1 MTRLRRRLVVS
12 AAVFAAAWVT
22 LGPRLTA
29 RSVVTA
35 KAEEVGLSSERLQR
49 ISQLNQRYI
58 DDKQLSGVV
67 SVVARRGRIAYF
79 EAQGSMDIEAHTAM
93 RKDAIFRIASMS
105 KPITG
110 VAIMMLMEE
119 GRLRLTDPVSRFIP
133 EFKEMKVA
141 VLKHPG
147 APPPATT
154 AGEAPPVPDYYTVP
168 AAREITIRDLLTH
181 TSGLESGTLGNRV
194 GARIAPRDVSKTL
207 ADQIPRLAGVPLDFQ
222 PGAQWTY
229 SPLAGIDTLGRIV
242 EIVSGQTFDRFLKD
256 RLFDPLGMRDT
267 SFAPAA
273 DRQPRLMTLYNR
285 SPRGLQRG
293 ETPGWLATR
302 TFFSGGGGLWS
313 TAEDY
318 AQFAQ
323 MLVAGGELNGKRFL
337 SPRTVDLMASNHV
350 GDLYGGAGAGTRVQG
365 MGFGLTVEV
374 VLDAVTAN
382 RRTSNGSFGWDG
394 AFGTHFW
401 VDRKEQLIGV
411 LMVQT
416 PGTGITRDF
425 ENAVMQ
431 AIVD

>member
-1 MTRLRRRLVVS
+1 MRKLLRPLFLS
-12 AAVFAAAWVT
+12 AAVIAAAAVT
-22 LGPRLTA
+22 VGPRLAA
-29 RSVVTA
+29 RSVA
-35 KAEEVGLSSERLQR
+35 PGRAEEVGLSSERLQR
-49 ISQLNQRYI
+49 ITQLNQRYI

-67 SVVARRGRIAYF
+67 SLVGRRGRIAYF
-79 EAQGSMDIEAHTAM
+79 EAQGSMDLEAHTAM

-141 VLKHPG
+141 VLKNPG
-147 APPPATT
+147 APVPAAA

-168 AAREITIRDLLTH
+168 AAREITLRDLLTH

-194 GARIAPRDVSKTL
+194 GARIAPRDVGKTL

-242 EIVSGQTFDRFLKD
+242 EIASGQTFDRFLKE

-267 SFAPAA
+267 SFAPAD
-273 DRQPRLMTLYNR
+273 DRKPRFVTLYNR
-285 SPRGLQRG
+285 SPRGLQRAD
-293 ETPGWLATR
+293 TPAWLATR

-323 MLVAGGELNGKRFL
+323 MLAAGGELNGKRFL
-337 SPRTVDLMASNHV
+337 SPRTIDLMAGNHV
-350 GDLYGGAGAGTRVQG
+350 GDLYSGAGTRVQG

-374 VLDAVTAN
+374 VLDAVKAN

-416 PGTGITRDF
+416 SGTGITRDF